1 MMMVKRNDDNH
12 NADHHPILPWSPPT
26 ICSAFFGAQQRK
38 YYMISS
44 KNDFLGNDN
53 LQTVDRRPALTGRD
67 LLRID

>member
-1 MMMVKRNDDNH
+1 MAKRNDDNH
-12 NADHHPILPWSPPT
+12 NADHHTILPWSPPT

-38 YYMISS
+38 YYVISS

>member
-1 MMMVKRNDDNH
+1 MAKRNDDNH

-38 YYMISS
+38 YYVISS